1 MTNPNNAVGTNAAYG
16 GRTSVNAFNDW
27 ANFYSRGIV
36 SGWIGAPSSGMTIQ
50 FGGLA
55 GVRDVALAE
64 DPNGN
69 KTTINN
75 TTTSPVPVTV
85 AAASTTSN
93 RQDVVVAYVNSPA
106 EVSTTTVDNPGA
118 CGIIAVPGSASSAPN
133 DSAIRA
139 AITSDGGT
147 GTTAYYVILA
157 VVAVSANTTT
167 ITSEMILQNGFYAQV
182 APANILPSQSIS
194 SDKIDFSTFAL
205 DELFS
210 GSATSSFT
218 LSKSISNYNKIYVQC
233 AKFAGQFF
241 WNTILVSHATSISGQ
256 YIGAYNYSSG
266 LFQQFLALLN
276 IENTSA
282 SLSGGLFVNVYGGD
296 RYARC
301 GDSKELCVYK
311 VLGE

>member
-69 KTTINN
+69 KTTVNN
-75 TTTSPVPVTV
+75 TTTSPVPVTI

-118 CGIIAVPGSASSAPN
+118 CGIIAVSGSASSTPN

-167 ITSEMILQNGFYAQV
+167 ITSEMILQNGLYAQV
-182 APANILPSQSIS
+182 APVNILPDQSIT
-194 SDKIDFSTFAL
+194 SDKIDFATQKPNGDIVIQLNGVQIVSMRRSF
-205 DELFS
+205 DVNINNPW
-210 GSATSSFT
+210 GSWYDAVVGYFDYPEPFDDLPVVTVTAVAFDFGV
-218 LSKSISNYNKIYVQC
+218 LVEYV
-233 AKFAGQFF
+233 GD
-241 WNTILVSHATSISGQ
+241 
-256 YIGAYNYSSG
+256 
-266 LFQQFLALLN
+266 
-276 IENTSA
+276 
-282 SLSGGLFVNVYGGD
+282 SGGSQPIATNSHTGQIGL
-296 RYARC
+296 ARATAANDVT
-301 GDSKELCVYK
+301 GYLCITAIGPK
-311 VLGE
+311 G